1 MRMSNSNRTIRIEGT
16 DYKVRYEY
24 TKDDGTQWLVLLNFD
39 ESAPLYGTYND
50 EWPKSQ
56 VC

>member
-1 MRMSNSNRTIRIEGT
+1 MSNSNRTIRIEGT